1 MSPKSNVLDASAKD
15 HGKVFVHSSEGL
27 GVASL
32 PDVPDDC
39 GADGGFF
46 VGSAPR

>member
-1 MSPKSNVLDASAKD
+1 MSSAGD
-15 HGKVFVHSSEGL
+15 HGKVFVNSIEGL

-32 PDVPDDC
+32 PDIPDDG

-46 VGSAPR
+46 VASASR

>member
-1 MSPKSNVLDASAKD
+1 MSPKSNVLDASAGD
-15 HGKVFVHSSEGL
+15 HGKVFINSIEGL

-32 PDVPDDC
+32 PDIPDDG

-46 VGSAPR
+46 VASASR